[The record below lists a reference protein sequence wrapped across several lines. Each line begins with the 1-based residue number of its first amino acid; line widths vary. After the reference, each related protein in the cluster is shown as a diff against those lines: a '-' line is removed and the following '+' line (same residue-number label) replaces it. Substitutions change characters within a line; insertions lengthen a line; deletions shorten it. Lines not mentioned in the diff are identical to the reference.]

1 MMISRIGGI
10 SKADII
16 ITARLAPASD
26 AIRAMILAAT
36 V

>member
-1 MMISRIGGI
+1 MIRIIGGI

-16 ITARLAPASD
+16 ITVRLAPASD
-26 AIRAMILAAT
+26 AMRAIILAAT